1 MASAVYIASM
11 ILMGV
16 LALIVIGA
24 TATSRDWYSYTPEI
38 GRPEV
43 GGLTGLSQNPTAWV
57 VAFFLLVALALGT
70 VLAALSGGGTT
81 LFLGL
86 AGILVLGFV
95 MIGVYAAGRSRG
107 HPHAYAVGE
116 VVITLG
122 FLFLILVAG
131 YLLANFGA

>member
-1 MASAVYIASM
+1 MASAVYLASM

-16 LALIVIGA
+16 LALVVIAA

-57 VAFFLLVALALGT
+57 VAFFLVVGLALAT
-70 VLAALSGGGTT
+70 VFSALSGGGTT
-81 LFLGL
+81 LFLAL
-86 AGILVLGFV
+86 AGLLLLSFV

-122 FLFLILVAG
+122 LLFLLVVSA

>member
-16 LALIVIGA
+16 LAVLVIAA
-24 TATSRDWYSYTPEI
+24 TATSRNWYSYTPEI
-38 GRPEV
+38 GRPDV
-43 GGLTGLSQNPTAWV
+43 GGLTGLSQSPLAWTV
-57 VAFFLLVALALGT
+57 GFFLLVALALAT

-86 AGILVLGFV
+86 AGILLLGFV
-95 MIGVYAAGRSRG
+95 MIGVYAAGRARG

-122 FLFLILVAG
+122 LLFLILVSA